1 MSNSGGD
8 PSQPAPFLSKTYA
21 VVCDPTTATTVSWSP
36 DGNSFVVWQPAEFAR
51 DILPQYFKHNNF
63 SSFVRQ
69 LNVYG
74 FRKVHTD
81 RWQFAHENFRRGKP
95 ELLAKIQRRK
105 SSGNVVSS
113 GKEIQPAGSGRQVV
127 ELGAFGGVAEEIERL
142 KRDRNTM
149 YQELVY
155 LRQQNGYAQAQA
167 QQMMQRLEM
176 LERGQQQMMG
186 FMSAL
191 VQKPQL
197 LAQILDAHRRR
208 SEIAAKGDGN
218 EGARKKKRAA
228 GEMDVDDDQS
238 LGAQVVPYGTNV
250 DLASIAGLPEVEGD
264 VGDKLNTMLY
274 NALSPRSA
282 YMNNSSNPGQVSFS
296 DITEPSK
303 GEDYQSMP
311 QVEPLGKHAG
321 RSRMQHAASEPVL
334 NHSTDFTLPMSPNE
348 SFNLSD
354 LLGATSGLNIGDL
367 LQEDDD
373 LANRPVAQMIDSSG
387 QPVDAFIDTLLN
399 PDPHGGDGGNDPS
412 GQ

>member
-1 MSNSGGD
+1 MSSSGGD

-21 VVCDPTTATTVSWSP
+21 VVSDPATASTVSWAP

-51 DILPQYFKHNNF
+51 DVLPQYFKHNNF

-74 FRKVHTD
+74 FRKVHSD

-95 ELLAKIQRRK
+95 ELLIKIQRRK
-105 SSGNVVSS
+105 ASANVVSS
-113 GKEIQPAGSGRQVV
+113 GKELQPAGSGRQVV

-167 QQMMQRLEM
+167 QQMMQRMEILEK
-176 LERGQQQMMG
+176 GQQQMMG

-208 SEIAAKGDGN
+208 SEIAAKNDGN

-228 GEMDVDDDQS
+228 GEMDVDDNRNV
-238 LGAQVVPYGTNV
+238 GAQVVPYGANMDV
-250 DLASIAGLPEVEGD
+250 ASITGLPEVEGD

-282 YMNNSSNPGQVSFS
+282 YMNNSNNSGQVSFS
-296 DITEPSK
+296 DVTEPSK
-303 GEDYQSMP
+303 FENYQSMP
-311 QVEPLGKHAG
+311 QVEPLGKHANK
-321 RSRMQHAASEPVL
+321 SKMQHAASEPVL
-334 NHSTDFTLPMSPNE
+334 SQMTDLNLPMSPNE

-354 LLGATSGLNIGDL
+354 LLGATSGLNIEDL
-367 LQEDDD
+367 LHEGDDI
-373 LANRPVAQMIDSSG
+373 ANRPVAQMVDSSG
-387 QPVDAFIDTLLN
+387 QPVDAFIETLLN
-399 PDPHGGDGGNDPS
+399 PDPHGGNGGNAPS
-412 GQ
+412 GK